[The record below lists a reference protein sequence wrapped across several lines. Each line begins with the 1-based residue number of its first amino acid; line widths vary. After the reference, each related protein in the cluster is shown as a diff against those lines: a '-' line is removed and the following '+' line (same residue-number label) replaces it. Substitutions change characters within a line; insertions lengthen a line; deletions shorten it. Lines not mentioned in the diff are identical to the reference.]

1 MLSALSLFSG
11 MGGLDL
17 GAHLA
22 GIRVAAAVDADTAAL
37 EVLVKAMGTKTILG
51 YTQDL
56 APEDVIASA
65 GLQADGAAI
74 LIGGPPCTAFS
85 HAGFWLE
92 RKRDGS
98 DSQAARIE
106 DYWRYVQALRPSAFG
121 MENVPGLAFENHEIV
136 LQHFIN
142 RARKN
147 GYSVAAKILDAADY
161 GVPQARRRLFV
172 VGLKS
177 RQRFVFPAGTFVNDR
192 RGSKWAFEGLT
203 QATNPAEVDECL
215 TGKYAKLLPLVPD
228 GDNYLFFTK
237 RRGYEDP
244 QFEWRKRYWSFL
256 LKLHPERPS
265 PTIAATRVSN
275 NGPFHWRNRRLRVR
289 ELTRLQSFPDSYPL
303 ATIDLARRHLGNA
316 VPPLLAGQL
325 LWSIRMAL
333 GEVKSH
339 DFPDALAN
347 ALEPRATASEVM
359 KALAVALPKRPPS
372 NALARAG

>member
-1 MLSALSLFSG
+1 MRSTLSLFSG

-22 GIRVAAAVDADTAAL
+22 GLRVEAAVDADTAAL
-37 EVLVKAMGTKTILG
+37 EVLNKAVGVKTIVG

-56 APEDVIASA
+56 VPEDVIADA
-65 GLQADGAAI
+65 GLRANGSAI

-106 DYWRYVQALRPSAFG
+106 DYWRYVAALEPAAFV
-121 MENVPGLAFENHEIV
+121 MENVPGLAFENHEAV
-136 LQHFIN
+136 LRHLIN
-142 RARKN
+142 RARRT
-147 GYSVAAKILDAADY
+147 GYSVSTKILNAADY

-172 VGLKS
+172 VGLRS
-177 RQRFVFPAGTFVNDR
+177 RRQFVFPEGTFVGSR

-203 QATNPAEVDECL
+203 QETNPPEHDERL
-215 TGKYAKLLPLVPD
+215 TGRYADLLPLVPP

-237 RRGYEDP
+237 KRGYPKP
-244 QFEWRKRYWSFL
+244 QFGWRKRYWSFL
-256 LKLHPERPS
+256 LKLHPDRPS

-289 ELTRLQSFPDSYPL
+289 ELARLQTFPDAYPL
-303 ATIDLARRHLGNA
+303 AEMAKARRHLGNA

-325 LWSIRMAL
+325 LWSLRVAL
-333 GEVKSH
+333 GEANGNH
-339 DFPDALAN
+339 LPDTLGRAIEPDA
-347 ALEPRATASEVM
+347 TVTEVM
-359 KALAVALPKRPPS
+359 MALKSGITKR
-372 NALARAG
+372 G

>member
-1 MLSALSLFSG
+1 

-22 GIRVAAAVDADTAAL
+22 GLRVAAAVDADESAL
-37 EVLVKAMGTKTILG
+37 EVLGESIGARTIAG

-56 APEDVIASA
+56 APEDVIAEA
-65 GLQADGAAI
+65 GLRPGGRSI

-106 DYWRYVQALRPSAFG
+106 DYWRYVVALRPAAFVL
-121 MENVPGLAFENHEIV
+121 ENVPGLAFQNHQVV
-136 LQHFIN
+136 LEHFVN
-142 RARKN
+142 RARSR
-147 GYSVAAKILDAADY
+147 GYSVSTKIVDAADF

-177 RQRFVFPAGTFVNDR
+177 RRQFVFPKGTFAR
-192 RGSKWAFEGLT
+192 APRGSKWAFEGLT
-203 QATNPAEVDECL
+203 PESNPIESDERL
-215 TGKYAKLLPLVPD
+215 TGRYADLLPLVPA

-237 RRGYEDP
+237 RRGYPEP
-244 QFEWRKRYWSFL
+244 RFGWRKRYWSFL

-289 ELTRLQSFPDSYPL
+289 ELARLQTFPDTYPL
-303 ATIDLARRHLGNA
+303 AAMDMARRHLGNA

-325 LWSIRMAL
+325 FWSLRVAL
-333 GEVKSH
+333 GDAKK
-339 DFPDALAN
+339 DDLPDALAKATN
-347 ALEPRATASEVM
+347 PDATATDVM
-359 KALAVALPKRPPS
+359 KALRGRVVM
-372 NALARAG
+372 RASAKD